1 MSSMRQFDK
10 PIVNTAW
17 ILKDPSKED
26 TIEYRDIIFKTSDL
40 IDMRFLIHKKI
51 EQVLD
56 RASLWTNIMP
66 QKIFNDLV

>member
-1 MSSMRQFDK
+1 MSSMHQFSK
-10 PIVNTAW
+10 PVDNTPW
-17 ILKDPSKED
+17 VVKDPCKEE
-26 TIEYRDIIFKTSDL
+26 TIEYRDIVFKTRDL